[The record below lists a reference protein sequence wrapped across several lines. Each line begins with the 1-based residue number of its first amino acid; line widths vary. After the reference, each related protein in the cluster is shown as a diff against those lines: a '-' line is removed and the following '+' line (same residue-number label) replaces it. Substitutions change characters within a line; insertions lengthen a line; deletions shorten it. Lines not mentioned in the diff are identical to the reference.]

1 MSTSI
6 LVGPGSP
13 APPPSSIEDWLR
25 DRFAAAAWDDP
36 WSVKRY
42 SACRVLKENGMSC
55 FIWNEDALAYYGVK
69 TIVFSLYLV
78 VSNVHKAR
86 QVLIKEGWLEPP
98 PFFKGPYID
107 IEEETS
113 YLLAP
118 ESAESF
124 PGKPALE
131 SGNCSHVVALQ
142 SAADWNINLP
152 DVSSHSY
159 CYPQHFD
166 CCSFIPTLS
175 VLLDSLIDKWLDCP
189 ENLSAFHSHLS
200 VLLAYLYRYV
210 PIMKLTAFA
219 ESLKKEHR
227 QYHFDVLSG
236 INTGTIIFRAH
247 SRMIRDSIR
256 KGEYTLCDCSV
267 DKDDERFFT
276 GKAEARLLSLL
287 HSFREV

>member
-1 MSTSI
+1 MSTPVLI
-6 LVGPGSP
+6 DPGSL
-13 APPPSSIEDWLR
+13 APPPSIEDWLR

-55 FIWNEDALAYYGVK
+55 FVWNEDALAYYGVK
-69 TIVFSLYLV
+69 TIAFSLYLV
-78 VSNVHKAR
+78 VLNVHKAR
-86 QVLIKEGWLEPP
+86 EILIKEGWLEPP
-98 PFFKGPYID
+98 ASFKAPYID

-118 ESAESF
+118 ESAESV
-124 PGKPALE
+124 PDKSVLE
-131 SGNCSHVVALQ
+131 SRNRSHVVALQ
-142 SAADWNINLP
+142 SATDWNIDLP

-159 CYPQHFD
+159 CYPQPFGR
-166 CCSFIPTLS
+166 CPFFPTIT

-189 ENLSAFHSHLS
+189 ENLNAFHSHLS

-210 PIMKLTAFA
+210 PILKLTTFA
-219 ESLKKEHR
+219 ETLKEEHR

-236 INTGTIIFRAH
+236 ISTGTIIFRAH
-247 SRMIRDSIR
+247 SRMIRDSIQ

-267 DKDDERFFT
+267 DKDDERFFME
-276 GKAEARLLSLL
+276 KAQARLLSILN
-287 HSFREV
+287 SVRKG